1 MHGILMAAGRDL
13 FGMTTNDDAIND
25 GPSSSLTVTTTSD
38 HRKSLITVRISCM
51 ELYNEEL
58 RDLLVC
64 NTVGGS
70 GGGLPI
76 QEDGR
81 GNVQIP
87 GLTERTVRDIDG
99 LMDAV
104 RIAEGNRTIGSTAM
118 NERSSRSHTIFGIT
132 YERRVAVNAGVMR
145 HTVDDPAR
153 RPSSSKEEEEDDD
166 DKDDE
171 DKENDD
177 GTMSRESG
185 GGGRAVVSQKVIT
198 TIGNLYLVDLA
209 GSESVRVTGATG
221 QRQKEGGKI
230 NQR

>member
-13 FGMTTNDDAIND
+13 FGMTMNDTGGD
-25 GPSSSLTVTTTSD
+25 GPSSSSVPSSSTTD
-38 HRKSLITVRISCM
+38 HRKSLTTVRISCM

-64 NTVGGS
+64 GAMSTS
-70 GGGLPI
+70 LPI
-76 QEDGR
+76 QEDRR
-81 GNVQIP
+81 GHVQIS
-87 GLTERTVRDIDG
+87 GLTERTVHDIDG

-104 RIAEGNRTIGSTAM
+104 RIAEGNRTTGSTAM

-132 YERRVAVNAGVMR
+132 YERREAMTAGVV
-145 HTVDDPAR
+145 HPIDDSER
-153 RPSSSKEEEEDDD
+153 GLSSDDYD
-166 DKDDE
+166 DDE
-171 DKENDD
+171 DKENDNATLLCKSD
-177 GTMSRESG
+177 SRASG
-185 GGGRAVVSQKVIT
+185 SQKVIT
-198 TIGNLYLVDLA
+198 TVGNLYLVDLA